1 MSAKGLMKSAK
12 GKEIRFI
19 QANVRR
25 PVVKKMDKDAPST
38 SPRLRK
44 EANFVRTLRGVRK

>member
-1 MSAKGLMKSAK
+1 VSAKDLMKSAK
-12 GKEIRFI
+12 SKEVRFI
-19 QANVRR
+19 QAKVRR
-25 PVVKKMDKDAPST
+25 PVVKKMNKDDFPT